1 MTAEPER
8 SMMTAETETLLRLF
22 IGLLVFRLGGE
33 QTFTPKE
40 IKEIQEV
47 VGGVQIILLD
57 NDIILLRSTNPLRAI
72 EAVQDG
78 RSL

>member
-1 MTAEPER
+1 
-8 SMMTAETETLLRLF
+8 MTAETETLLRLF

-33 QTFTPKE
+33 QTFTPQE
-40 IKEIQEV
+40 IKEIQGV

-57 NDIILLRSTNPLRAI
+57 NDIILLRSTNPLRSI

-78 RSL
+78 RAL